1 MYVAGSDPAGSNPV
15 DEPEE
20 GKAKWQTE
28 IDRLKAELKKTEE
41 KTYRIWPRRFV
52 LKPRTMKTMRA
63 RRRSKTTGKNK

>member
-1 MYVAGSDPAGSNPV
+1 MYITGSDPVESNPA

-28 IDRLKAELKKTEE
+28 IDRLKAELKETEE
-41 KTYRIWPRRFV
+41 RTYTIWPIGFV
-52 LKPRTMKTMRA
+52 PMPTTMKTMRA